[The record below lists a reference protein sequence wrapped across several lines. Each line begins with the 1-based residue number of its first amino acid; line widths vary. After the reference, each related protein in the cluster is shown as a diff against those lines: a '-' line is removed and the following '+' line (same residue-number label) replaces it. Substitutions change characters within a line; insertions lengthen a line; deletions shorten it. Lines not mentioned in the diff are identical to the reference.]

1 MPVTISY
8 DVTDIENNQRT
19 YIRSMLERFHWR
31 RFGGSVFHYDGVPD
45 PATTELHED
54 WLNHVVPAL
63 MFFRSY
69 IQKNNIT
76 LKFFTVD
83 ASGTAYVDHSD
94 PALLFGQQAVDGAH
108 LPLNANP
115 TNVQSSEKALRAFVD
130 NARDA
135 AG

>member
-8 DVTDIENNQRT
+8 DVADIDNNQRN
-19 YIRSMLERFHWR
+19 YIRSMLERFHWH
-31 RFGGSVFHYDGVPD
+31 RFGGSVFRYDGVID
-45 PATTELHED
+45 QDSQERHED

-69 IQKNNIT
+69 ILKNSIT

-83 ASGTAYVDHSD
+83 ASGATYVDHSD
-94 PALLFGQQAVDGAH
+94 PSLLFGQQPLDGTQ
-108 LPLNANP
+108 LKLNPKP
-115 TNVQSSEKALRAFVD
+115 TNVQSSESAVRNFVD
-130 NARDA
+130 EASKA